1 MLNKSDA
8 LNIQLHMRLPRWR
21 KEKIRRAAELAGQT
35 MSEYILIAVDR
46 RINQERDRMALETG
60 QSAHNVRV
68 LN

>member
-35 MSEYILIAVDR
+35 MSEYILIAVDK
-46 RINQERDRMALETG
+46 RINHEREQEPRK
-60 QSAHNVRV
+60 
-68 LN
+68 

>member
-1 MLNKSDA
+1 MLSKSDA

-46 RINQERDRMALETG
+46 RINYEREQEPRK
-60 QSAHNVRV
+60 
-68 LN
+68 